1 MFQTRKEDLAVER
14 RPTAFGDMR
23 GWMDALRAQGELQ
36 EIDAEVDWNIE
47 LGTIM
52 RLAQGPGTGKALLFN
67 NIKDYNKPTTR
78 CRRIFGSSLNS
89 YRRIAMMLGL
99 PPDTHPRELVKIAR
113 TILTGAIPPKI
124 VDTGPV
130 KQNILKGD
138 DIDLYAFPAP
148 WWNRVD
154 GGRYL
159 QTYGGCVS
167 RDPET
172 GVMNVGT
179 YRGMVADKT
188 HMPILMWRAQHLG
201 QHVTTWENG
210 GAAEMP
216 IAIAMGWEPSLA
228 FTAGSPVPKGICEY
242 DVIGAIRGAPVEL
255 VKCESHD
262 LLVPA
267 SAEIVI
273 EGFLGIDPKTYVME
287 GPYAEFTG
295 YVAGDAAP
303 KPTIRVTCI
312 THRNDPILR
321 GTIEGSMP
329 GSYSENAVTSS
340 IMRAATAWNVLDR
353 AGVPGIT
360 DVWCPPVQAGINL
373 LIRMKQSYR
382 NQAKQAANAI
392 WGSSAAHVRYKHIT
406 VVDDDIDIHDYA
418 AVDWAIANRVNA
430 GEDDVIIMPSTFGLG
445 LDPSVRKRDRNPA
458 LFGTGKWN
466 RVLIDATMNLDYDP
480 DPDLGGAR
488 FPPTVWPEKTDLDKA
503 YARWSELG
511 LGKPKGGFSPPALG
525 KSTSRRQ
532 CERDELVRP
541 RSARC
546 ALVTYMILK

>member
-1 MFQTRKEDLAVER
+1 MFQSRKEDLAVVR
-14 RPTAFGDMR
+14 TPVAFGDMR
-23 GWMDALRAQGELQ
+23 GWMEALRAQGELQ
-36 EIDAEVDWNIE
+36 EINAEVDWNVE

-52 RLAQGPGTGKALLFN
+52 RLAQGPGTGKALIFN
-67 NIKDYNKPTTR
+67 NIKDYNKPDSR

-99 PPDTHPRELVKIAR
+99 PPDTHPRELVKIGR
-113 TILTGAIPPKI
+113 TILTGSIPPKI

-138 DIDLYAFPAP
+138 DVDLFAFPAP
-148 WWNRVD
+148 YWNRVD

-172 GVMNVGT
+172 GIMNVGT
-179 YRGMVADKT
+179 YRGMVADRN

-262 LLVPA
+262 LYVPA
-267 SAEIVI
+267 AAEIVI

-303 KPTIRVTCI
+303 KPTIRVTAI

-329 GSYSENAVTSS
+329 GSFSENAVTSS

-353 AGVPGIT
+353 AGVPGVT

-488 FPPTVWPEKTDLDKA
+488 FPPTVWPEKADLDKA

-511 LGKPKGGFSPPALG
+511 LGKPKAG
-525 KSTSRRQ
+525 
-532 CERDELVRP
+532 
-541 RSARC
+541 
-546 ALVTYMILK
+546 